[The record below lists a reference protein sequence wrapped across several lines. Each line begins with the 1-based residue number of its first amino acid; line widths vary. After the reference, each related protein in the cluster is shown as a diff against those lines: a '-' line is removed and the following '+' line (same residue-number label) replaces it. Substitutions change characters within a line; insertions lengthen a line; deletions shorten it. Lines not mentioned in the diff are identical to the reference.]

1 MQTRDVLHDWQYE
14 DNVKL
19 IILNTLHSLATHA
32 PYYFG
37 YRPFSIHQQKDIV
50 HVALPL
56 PLRIKIW
63 KGKWS
68 SLDVGGGGNNKVL
81 LDKIETIITVEELA
95 GSDPVK
101 PSLGRWRHTWIRQGF
116 SFILNFGRNA
126 VENDDD
132 QKQKIVTL
140 SKLFSKMYLQIIL
153 ILILKRKLPCIWL
166 YLQSSRK
173 VCDGLSRSTTYNNN
187 INNN

>member
-1 MQTRDVLHDWQYE
+1 MLQCKNTSNCCWNHSSFVDKMQTRDVLHDWQYE

-37 YRPFSIHQQKDIV
+37 YRPFSIHQRKGIV

-81 LDKIETIITVEELA
+81 LDKIKTIIRRISWLWPRQA
-95 GSDPVK
+95 IIGSMK
-101 PSLGRWRHTWIRQGF
+101 TH
-116 SFILNFGRNA
+116 LN
-126 VENDDD
+126 
-132 QKQKIVTL
+132 
-140 SKLFSKMYLQIIL
+140 
-153 ILILKRKLPCIWL
+153 
-166 YLQSSRK
+166 
-173 VCDGLSRSTTYNNN
+173 
-187 INNN
+187 